1 METVVEIVFK
11 NAIEKWP
18 RSRCYSR
25 YRGTNPSVSIDD
37 ASLAESPGKV
47 AFISVPTLFFSMRK
61 PTGQTGALDFDVD
74 ESSVFGPE
82 LGEFSDSER
91 RAAEMA
97 SDEGMK
103 TGTTTVGLKTD
114 DGVVLATD
122 MRASLGNM
130 VSSKDVQKV
139 EQIHPTAALTIA
151 GGVSAAQSLIS
162 TLRAETNLYESRRG
176 KDMSMQALSTLTG
189 NLLRTGGFLIV
200 QPILGGVDDEGPH
213 IYSIDPLGSVIEE
226 EYTVT
231 GSGSQLALGVL
242 EQEYNEDLSIED
254 AKQVSARA
262 IKSAI
267 ERDTASGNG
276 INVAVVTED
285 GVEISRH
292 KEIDDLLED

>member
-1 METVVEIVFK
+1 M
-11 NAIEKWP
+11 
-18 RSRCYSR
+18 R
-25 YRGTNPSVSIDD
+25 NPTR
-37 ASLAESPGKV
+37 E
-47 AFISVPTLFFSMRK
+47 
-61 PTGQTGALDFDVD
+61 TGALDLGVD

-97 SDEGMK
+97 EDKELK
-103 TGTTTVGLKTD
+103 TGTTTVGLRTD
-114 DGVVLATD
+114 EGVVLATD
-122 MRASLGNM
+122 MRASLGRM

-162 TLRAETNLYESRRG
+162 TLRAETNLYEARRG

-200 QPILGGVDDEGPH
+200 QPILGGVDEEGPH
-213 IYSIDPLGSVIEE
+213 VYSIDPLGSVIEE

-231 GSGSQLALGVL
+231 GSGSQFALGVL
-242 EQEYNEDLSIED
+242 EGEYSDDLSLAE
-254 AKQVSARA
+254 AKTVAAKA
-262 IKSAI
+262 IKSAL
-267 ERDTASGNG
+267 ERDTATGNG
-276 INVAVVTED
+276 INVAVVTEE

-292 KEIDDLLED
+292 KEIDELLEA